1 DESSA
6 DEVLALARV
15 DWPKAL
21 HAAEASMRALDLD
34 ALGREAHYLAGSA
47 LQVGASGLGRLCREI
62 EQAVR
67 RNDATQARQLLATV
81 AQRVFDLLTSL

>member
-1 DESSA
+1 MRS
-6 DEVLALARV
+6 LALARS

-21 HAAEASMRALDLD
+21 HAAEASMRAQDPPRWV
-34 ALGREAHYLAGSA
+34 ARRTTRGQCSAGRGH
-47 LQVGASGLGRLCREI
+47 GLGRLCREI

-81 AQRVFDLLTSL
+81 AQRVFDLLTCL